1 MTSACKGNL
10 QPFGLDDECAAHWG
24 SRMRSLKGIIDRA
37 EMDLKAKAEAVL
49 SSTFSDNFTGQEFVV
64 PILQHL
70 SLVLKPL
77 AQFYQPFVE
86 SSLFCRVDHHLKQVA
101 DALELLDTLPL
112 PMLPP
117 TFAKRI

>member
-10 QPFGLDDECAAHWG
+10 QPFGLDNDCDAHWG
-24 SRMRSLKGIIDRA
+24 SRIRSLKSIIDRA

-64 PILQHL
+64 PILQQL

-77 AQFYQPFVE
+77 VQFYRPFVE

-117 TFAKRI
+117 TFDKLI